1 MKKVILSKNLLR
13 NKITNLKRKGKKIV
27 LVHGVFDLVHLGH
40 IYYFQEAKSNGDI
53 LVVSITADKFV
64 NKGLNKPLF
73 QEKERLKFLSQLSLI
88 DFVYCNDAKDA
99 SGIIKLI
106 KPNFYVK
113 GPDYKKKEGD
123 EAGNLGTELKAIKKV
138 KGKFLTTSNVQYSST
153 NIINEKLSYFKS
165 DDLDWLKKI
174 KKDST
179 KMNYLFEFKKVLEKI
194 KKQNV
199 LIIGE
204 IIFDEYNYVDPLGK
218 PSKENI
224 LSVNFTNKETF
235 FGGCLPVVKNL
246 SNIYKNLTLL
256 SLYNKKSNFD
266 KVSKFL
272 RQDRVKL
279 NLIRKKDYI
288 DIFKRRYLNKKNFSK
303 IFEVYNFKNKD
314 FFDDR
319 LFNYLKKN
327 LKSFDKVIVC
337 DFGHGLI
344 NEKITKLLSSKSK
357 VLCANIQTNSGN
369 RGFNLF
375 DKYKKLDFLCL
386 DEPELRLGVRDK
398 ENKVEDI
405 IKNLSVKK
413 YKNAMITRGVD
424 GLNFKKDN
432 KTTYV
437 PALTTKPLDT
447 IGAGDAAYGF
457 ASSFINNTNSSKLIA
472 LVAAIAGALK
482 VQIVGHSNFIKI
494 EDISRSLRSLLK

>member
-123 EAGNLGTELKAIKKV
+123 EAGNLGTELRAIKKV

-153 NIINEKLSYFKS
+153 NIINKKLSYFKS

-174 KKDST
+174 RKDST
-179 KMNYLFEFKKVLEKI
+179 KMNYLSEFNKVLEKI

-224 LSVNFTNKETF
+224 LSKE
-235 FGGCLPVVKNL
+235 
-246 SNIYKNLTLL
+246 
-256 SLYNKKSNFD
+256 KKPF
-266 KVSKFL
+266 
-272 RQDRVKL
+272 
-279 NLIRKKDYI
+279 
-288 DIFKRRYLNKKNFSK
+288 
-303 IFEVYNFKNKD
+303 
-314 FFDDR
+314 
-319 LFNYLKKN
+319 
-327 LKSFDKVIVC
+327 
-337 DFGHGLI
+337 
-344 NEKITKLLSSKSK
+344 
-357 VLCANIQTNSGN
+357 
-369 RGFNLF
+369 
-375 DKYKKLDFLCL
+375 
-386 DEPELRLGVRDK
+386 
-398 ENKVEDI
+398 
-405 IKNLSVKK
+405 
-413 YKNAMITRGVD
+413 
-424 GLNFKKDN
+424 
-432 KTTYV
+432 
-437 PALTTKPLDT
+437 
-447 IGAGDAAYGF
+447 
-457 ASSFINNTNSSKLIA
+457 
-472 LVAAIAGALK
+472 
-482 VQIVGHSNFIKI
+482 
-494 EDISRSLRSLLK
+494 

>member
-1 MKKVILSKNLLR
+1 MKKVILSKNSLKKEIAKLR
-13 NKITNLKRKGKKIV
+13 RKGKKIV

-40 IYYFQEAKSNGDI
+40 IYYFQEAKSYGDI
-53 LVVSITADKFV
+53 LIVSITSDKFV
-64 NKGLNKPLF
+64 NKGLNKPYF
-73 QEKERLKFLSQLSLI
+73 QERERLKFLSQLSLI

-99 SGIIKLI
+99 SGIINLI
-106 KPNFYVK
+106 KPNFYIK
-113 GPDYKKKEGD
+113 GPDYKKKIGD
-123 EAGNLGTELKAIKKV
+123 EAGNLGTELMAIKKV

-153 NIINEKLSYFKS
+153 NIINEKLNYFNS
-165 DDLDWLKKI
+165 DDSNWLKKI
-174 KKDST
+174 KKDSA
-179 KMNYLFEFKKVLEKI
+179 KKSYLVEFNKVLEKL
-194 KKQNV
+194 KKQKV

-224 LSVNFTNKETF
+224 LSVNFKNKETF

-256 SLYNKKSNFD
+256 SIYNKKTNLD

-272 RQDRVKL
+272 KQDKIKL
-279 NLIRKKDYI
+279 NLIRKKDYL
-288 DIFKRRYLNKKNFSK
+288 DIFKRRFLNKKNLSK

-319 LFNYLKKN
+319 LYNYLKKN
-327 LKSFDKVIVC
+327 LRSFDKVIVC

-357 VLCANIQTNSGN
+357 FLCANIQTNSGN

-375 DKYKKLDFLCL
+375 DKYKKLDFLCI
-386 DEPELRLGVRDK
+386 DEPELRLGVKDK
-398 ENKVEDI
+398 DNKVEDI

-432 KTTYV
+432 NITFV
-437 PALTTKPLDT
+437 PALSTKPLDT
-447 IGAGDAAYGF
+447 IGAGDAAYSY
-457 ASSFINNTNSSKLIA
+457 ASIFINNTNNSNLIS

-482 VQIVGHSNFIKI
+482 VQIVGHRDFIKI
-494 EDISRSLRSLLK
+494 EDIFRSLRSLLK